1 MIDIEDEIFDRV
13 AKKLRSVEKDVRIY
27 GEDMVTPSAFPC
39 VTLIEADNTTDKNT
53 QDSSCNE
60 NHANLMY
67 EVNVYS
73 NLLSGK
79 KKQCKTLLEVIDNE
93 FISLGF
99 ARTTKLYLPVQ
110 DSTVCRLTARYS
122 AKVSREKIIFRR

>member
-39 VTLIEADNTTDKNT
+39 VTLIEADNATDKNT

-73 NLLSGK
+73 NLLSDK

-110 DSTVCRLTARYS
+110 DSTACRLTARYS
-122 AKVSREKIIFRR
+122 AKVSKEKMIFRR